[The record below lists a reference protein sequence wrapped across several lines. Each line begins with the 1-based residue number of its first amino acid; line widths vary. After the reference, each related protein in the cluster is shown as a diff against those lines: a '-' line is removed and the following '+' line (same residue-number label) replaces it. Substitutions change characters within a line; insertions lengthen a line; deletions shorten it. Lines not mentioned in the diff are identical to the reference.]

1 MAEQRWK
8 GGATS
13 GWMEEPGGEISLS
26 ISGYE
31 RNRLFLGAGGSQFRD
46 LSGVSGLDALADG
59 RAFAL
64 TDYDRDGWQDVAAV
78 NTNAPLLQLFRNDI
92 AARGGTGNAIALR
105 FSGGNHSPGASGDF
119 GPRDGY
125 GAMVTVSLGETKLL
139 REYRCGEGLAAQN
152 SATMLVGI
160 GRRGAADAVE
170 VRWPGG
176 TVQRTG
182 PVAAGTLL
190 TVFENPAHSPTGEAF
205 VPEPYRRPSPAPQA
219 GRPQEEG
226 AGEFSLPSPAAS
238 SGTRSRTADV
248 HLHRHLVPFLQ
259 GEPAATAGA
268 AGCLHPPGAG
278 DDRGSRRSRRG
289 GGEARRLRREV
300 PAGLPPAHRP
310 ERGAGRLVQRDPGAD
325 RRPRSPAFDP
335 GHRRGRNASCW
346 GSPACRQSRRSGA
359 CCAAAAPG
367 GDRPAGERSRP
378 GNRLPQVGPA
388 RATDRQKTAS
398 NRLDNRTSPAGA
410 GERTDC

>member
-1 MAEQRWK
+1 MRTDEQIAAELDSTGMAEQRWK

-105 FSGGNHSPGASGDF
+105 FSGGNHSPEATGGF

-125 GAMVTVSLGETKLL
+125 GAMVTVSAGETKLL
-139 REYRCGEGLAAQN
+139 REHRCGEGLAAQN

-160 GRRGAADAVE
+160 GGREAADAVE

-182 PVAAGTLL
+182 PVSAGTLL

-205 VPEPYRRPSPAPQA
+205 VPEPYLRPAPAPPA
-219 GRPQEEG
+219 GPPRKEG
-226 AGEFSLPSPAAS
+226 AGEFLLPSQAAS
-238 SGTRSRTADV
+238 SRDGAELRMYTSTATWCPSCKASLPQLQALRDAFTPEE
-248 HLHRHLVPFLQ
+248 LEMTGVPVDP
-259 GEPAATAGA
+259 GEGPEKLDAYAAEYRPAY
-268 AGCLHPPGAG
+268 
-278 DDRGSRRSRRG
+278 
-289 GGEARRLRREV
+289 RLRTDLSRELAASFSETLARTTGLDALPSTLITAADGTILLGIPGV
-300 PAGLPPAHRP
+300 PTIS
-310 ERGAGRLVQRDPGAD
+310 EI
-325 RRPRSPAFDP
+325 RSLL
-335 GHRRGRNASCW
+335 RRGRT
-346 GSPACRQSRRSGA
+346 
-359 CCAAAAPG
+359 G
-367 GDRPAGERSRP
+367 G
-378 GNRLPQVGPA
+378 
-388 RATDRQKTAS
+388 
-398 NRLDNRTSPAGA
+398 
-410 GERTDC
+410 

>member
-1 MAEQRWK
+1 MRTDEQIAAELDSTGMVEQRWK

-13 GWMEEPGGEISLS
+13 GWLEEPGGEISLS

-92 AARGGTGNAIALR
+92 ADRGGTGNAIALR
-105 FSGGNHSPGASGDF
+105 FSGGNHSPEASGGI

-125 GAMVTVSLGETKLL
+125 GGMVTVSLGETELL
-139 REYRCGEGLAAQN
+139 REHRCGEGLAAQN

-160 GRRGAADAVE
+160 GGREAADAVE

-190 TVFENPAHSPTGEAF
+190 TVFENPLHSPTGEAF
-205 VPEPYRRPSPAPQA
+205 VAEPYLRPAPTPPA
-219 GRPQEEG
+219 GPPRQEE
-226 AGEFSLPSPAAS
+226 AGEFSLPTPAAS
-238 SGTRSRTADV
+238 SRDGAKLRMYTSTATWCPSCKASLPQLRALRDAFTPEE
-248 HLHRHLVPFLQ
+248 LEMTGVPVDP
-259 GEPAATAGA
+259 GEGEEELDAYAAKYRPAY
-268 AGCLHPPGAG
+268 
-278 DDRGSRRSRRG
+278 
-289 GGEARRLRREV
+289 RLRTDLSREQAASFSETLARITGLEALPSTLITARDGRILLAVAGV
-300 PAGLPPAHRP
+300 PTIS
-310 ERGAGRLVQRDPGAD
+310 EI
-325 RRPRSPAFDP
+325 RSLL
-335 GHRRGRNASCW
+335 RRGRT
-346 GSPACRQSRRSGA
+346 
-359 CCAAAAPG
+359 G
-367 GDRPAGERSRP
+367 G
-378 GNRLPQVGPA
+378 
-388 RATDRQKTAS
+388 
-398 NRLDNRTSPAGA
+398 
-410 GERTDC
+410 

>member
-1 MAEQRWK
+1 MRTDEQIAAELDSTGMVEQRWK

-92 AARGGTGNAIALR
+92 ADRGGTGNTIALR
-105 FSGGNHSPGASGDF
+105 FSGGNHSPGATGGF

-125 GAMVTVSLGETKLL
+125 GAMVTVSAGEAQLL
-139 REYRCGEGLAAQN
+139 REHRCGEGLAAQN

-160 GRRGAADAVE
+160 GAREAAEEVE

-182 PVAAGTLL
+182 PVSAGTLL

-205 VPEPYRRPSPAPQA
+205 VPEPYLRTAPAPPA
-219 GRPQEEG
+219 GPPRKVE
-226 AGEFSLPSPAAS
+226 AGEFSLPSQAAGYRAGAKLRMYTSTATWCPSCKASLPQLQALRDAFAAEELEMTGVPVDPGEGPEKLDAYAAEYQPAYRLRTDLSPEQAAS
-238 SGTRSRTADV
+238 FSETLARTTGLDALPSTLITAADGTILLGIPGVPTISEIRS
-248 HLHRHLVPFLQ
+248 LL
-259 GEPAATAGA
+259 
-268 AGCLHPPGAG
+268 
-278 DDRGSRRSRRG
+278 
-289 GGEARRLRREV
+289 
-300 PAGLPPAHRP
+300 
-310 ERGAGRLVQRDPGAD
+310 
-325 RRPRSPAFDP
+325 
-335 GHRRGRNASCW
+335 RRGRT
-346 GSPACRQSRRSGA
+346 
-359 CCAAAAPG
+359 G
-367 GDRPAGERSRP
+367 G
-378 GNRLPQVGPA
+378 
-388 RATDRQKTAS
+388 
-398 NRLDNRTSPAGA
+398 
-410 GERTDC
+410 

>member
-1 MAEQRWK
+1 MRTDEQIASELDSTGMAEQRWK
-8 GGATS
+8 GDATS

-190 TVFENPAHSPTGEAF
+190 TVFENPARSPTGEAF

-238 SGTRSRTADV
+238 SGTRAELRMYTSTATWCPSCKASLPQLQALRDAFTPQELEMTGVPVDPGEGEEKLDAYAAKYRPAYRLRTDLSAELAASFSETLERTAG
-248 HLHRHLVPFLQ
+248 LEALPSTLVT
-259 GEPAATAGA
+259 AADGRILL
-268 AGCLHPPGAG
+268 GIPGVPTI
-278 DDRGSRRSRRG
+278 SEIRS
-289 GGEARRLRREV
+289 L
-300 PAGLPPAHRP
+300 L
-310 ERGAGRLVQRDPGAD
+310 
-325 RRPRSPAFDP
+325 
-335 GHRRGRNASCW
+335 RRGRT
-346 GSPACRQSRRSGA
+346 
-359 CCAAAAPG
+359 G
-367 GDRPAGERSRP
+367 G
-378 GNRLPQVGPA
+378 
-388 RATDRQKTAS
+388 
-398 NRLDNRTSPAGA
+398 
-410 GERTDC
+410 